1 MVSVS
6 FQARRRHRS
15 AAGAAAAA
23 ALAAWLLL
31 GLAPVGGSAS
41 GGGDAGRPAALLA
54 PPPQALPEWEPG
66 PGLPP
71 DAEKALRRYRADQR
85 RSVERALGLLD
96 ARFEGFRQGGEGFAR
111 DLTSWGTRARLAWRS
126 AGAWVGMQ
134 ASDAPERLV
143 RERFATR
150 VATPEM
156 IEAAV
161 RESAERLELE
171 LNADRVRALSRI
183 RGRLPG
189 SGRTA
194 EEERLGWDVD
204 SARDAWADMDRSSRG
219 AGRSSMMMAM
229 GSLAASTVAGEAAAV
244 VAGSAALAAGGA
256 AAGAAGAGAAGGS
269 VVPVVRTAVG
279 FAAGLTVGAAVDW
292 WMTGSLERGIRA
304 SIDAG
309 LEQTRRHLVDGRGEW
324 MGLRS
329 MYAARAAQDAERME
343 RLLRRAAE
351 GGRR

>member
-1 MVSVS
+1 M
-6 FQARRRHRS
+6 
-15 AAGAAAAA
+15 
-23 ALAAWLLL
+23 
-31 GLAPVGGSAS
+31 
-41 GGGDAGRPAALLA
+41 
-54 PPPQALPEWEPG
+54 
-66 PGLPP
+66 
-71 DAEKALRRYRADQR
+71 
-85 RSVERALGLLD
+85 
-96 ARFEGFRQGGEGFAR
+96 
-111 DLTSWGTRARLAWRS
+111 
-126 AGAWVGMQ
+126 
-134 ASDAPERLV
+134 

-269 VVPVVRTAVG
+269 VVPVVGTAVG

-309 LEQTRRHLVDGRGEW
+309 LEQTRRHLVDGRGDPFEDKVPFNYHGFAPGVTVSLGW
-324 MGLRS
+324 QFTREFSMQAIALGAAGVMFQLAIDLR
-329 MYAARAAQDAERME
+329 
-343 RLLRRAAE
+343 
-351 GGRR
+351 